1 MAASNNESSPEDY
14 EVDNQLTVGQSRE
27 WLVEALEP
35 SDDIGQTGSSPK
47 VLLLQTQLFT
57 D

>member
-1 MAASNNESSPEDY
+1 MAASDNESSPEDY
-14 EVDNQLTVGQSRE
+14 EMGNRHTIGQSRE

-35 SDDIGQTGSSPK
+35 PDDIGQTGGNPK
-47 VLLLQTQLFT
+47 VLLLQMQLLT